1 MHRLRDLVDLV
12 LDNPLPSAMVLVFG
26 FLLGLVVW
34 NHAKPIVTGISPQ
47 AAYTAKVAGRVMEI
61 HPRGRADVVCFV
73 LHNPR
78 EGAGDSISCVKE
90 NPVQIEKK

>member
-1 MHRLRDLVDLV
+1 MQRLRDLLDLFADNLLPTALV
-12 LDNPLPSAMVLVFG
+12 LTLL
-26 FLLGLVVW
+26 FLLSLVVW

-47 AAYTAKVAGRVMEI
+47 AAYTAETAGRIMEI

-78 EGAGDSISCVKE
+78 KDAGDSISCVKE

>member
-1 MHRLRDLVDLV
+1 MQRLRDLLDLFA
-12 LDNPLPSAMVLVFG
+12 DNLLQMVIIILIVVG
-26 FLLGLVVW
+26 LGAIIW

-47 AAYTAKVAGRVMEI
+47 AAYTAETAGRIMEI

-78 EGAGDSISCVKE
+78 KDAGDSISCVKE

>member
-1 MHRLRDLVDLV
+1 MQRLRDLFRG
-12 LDNPLPSAMVLVFG
+12 LDPFPVAIALATTCLLTMVIWDRV
-26 FLLGLVVW
+26 
-34 NHAKPIVTGISPQ
+34 KPHVTGISPQ
-47 AAYTAKVAGRVMEI
+47 AAYTAEVAGRIMEI

-78 EGAGDSISCVKE
+78 KDAGDSISCVKE

>member
-1 MHRLRDLVDLV
+1 MQRLRDLLDLFADNLLPTALV
-12 LDNPLPSAMVLVFG
+12 LTLL
-26 FLLGLVVW
+26 FLLSLVVW
-34 NHAKPIVTGISPQ
+34 NHTKPIVTGISPQ
-47 AAYTAKVAGRVMEI
+47 AAYTAETAGRIMEI

-78 EGAGDSISCVKE
+78 KDAGDSISCVKE

>member
-1 MHRLRDLVDLV
+1 MQLLKRIMNEIIE
-12 LDNPLPSAMVLVFG
+12 NPIPSSFTFVGALA
-26 FLLGLVVW
+26 LGAVVW
-34 NHAKPIVTGISPQ
+34 SFAKPIVTGISPE